1 MSTLRPTVQLNS
13 VAVYYIHYSNTK
25 TDHRVISYTYE
36 TYSSA
41 CCLTFARNSLAELTL
56 PAMISLAS
64 IVSAYIS
71 VNTVITLVFVRIA
84 LSKEYSHK
92 APYSLAVEVG
102 FRYGL
107 CVCVCVPHTV
117 A

>member
-1 MSTLRPTVQLNS
+1 MSTLQPTVQLNS

-64 IVSAYIS
+64 IVTAYIS
-71 VNTVITLVFVRIA
+71 VNTVITLVFA

-102 FRYGL
+102 FR
-107 CVCVCVPHTV
+107 TV